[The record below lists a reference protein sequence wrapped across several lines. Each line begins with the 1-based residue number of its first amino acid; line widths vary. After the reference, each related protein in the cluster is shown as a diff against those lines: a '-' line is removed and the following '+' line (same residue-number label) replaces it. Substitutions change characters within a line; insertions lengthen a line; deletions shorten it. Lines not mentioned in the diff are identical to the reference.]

1 MIKRDSRSEYG
12 ACLCNVWVSTE
23 LVRLLAAVKLEL
35 LPDKGASDRKFQ
47 LIFRCTLCTVHM
59 YTCIILCHIEV

>member
-23 LVRLLAAVKLEL
+23 LVRLLAAVQLEL
-35 LPDKGASDRKFQ
+35 LPGKGASDRTFR
-47 LIFRCTLCTVHM
+47 LIFRCTVCTV
-59 YTCIILCHIEV
+59 CICI